1 MEREREGVRERQTLT
16 KTESIAE
23 VVNELKDHEEVGV
36 GLAGQLEARN
46 PGDIRQES
54 KKNYKLT
61 WSREQGSGT
70 LKRSDNEK
78 YKKENN

>member
-46 PGDIRQES
+46 PGNIRQES
-54 KKNYKLT
+54 
-61 WSREQGSGT
+61 
-70 LKRSDNEK
+70 
-78 YKKENN
+78 